1 MERSLT
7 YFFTYDAVNE
17 AAYAARTREEII
29 KAADTIRCRH
39 FSELNEGD
47 PYPVALYRKNDTGDW
62 IRTPAKAPP
71 APPPQCPEWPPCGPH
86 DLPF

>member
-1 MERSLT
+1 MAKSLT

-17 AAYAARTREEII
+17 AAYVARTREEII
-29 KAADTIRCRH
+29 AAADTIRCTR
-39 FSELNEGD
+39 FSELRGKD

-62 IRTPAKAPP
+62 IRTPGN
-71 APPPQCPEWPPCGPH
+71 PPPDPPQQCPEWPSCGPE